1 MTSLFS
7 DLIPNSRRKC
17 KVKRLL
23 DSLSPADAEI
33 LTSAIEGG
41 YFGMKHLAQELT
53 KRGKPISETPLYH
66 HRKKACSCY
75 TGTRENA

>member
-1 MTSLFS
+1 MSSIFS
-7 DLIPNSRRKC
+7 DLMPNSRRKC

-23 DSLSPADAEI
+23 DSLSAADSEI

-41 YFGMKHLAQELT
+41 NFGMKHLAQELT

-66 HRKKACSCY
+66 HRKRACSCY
-75 TGTRENA
+75 TGLSENA